1 MIMTKGVVKEYDRIK
16 GFGFIAGEDGEDYF
30 VHVSGL
36 REYLKGKGLRAEQ
49 KVSFDIDRDIKGDRA
64 VNVRVD

>member
-1 MIMTKGVVKEYDRIK
+1 MTRGVVKEYDRQK
-16 GFGFIAGEDGEDYF
+16 GFGFIAGDDGEDYF

-36 REYLKGKGLRAEQ
+36 REHLKWKGLRGGQ

>member
-1 MIMTKGVVKEYDRIK
+1 MTRGVVKEYDRLK
-16 GFGFIAGEDGEDYF
+16 GYGFIAGDDGEDYF

-36 REYLKGKGLRAEQ
+36 REHLKERGLKGRQ
-49 KVSFDIDRDIKGDRA
+49 KVSFDIDRDMKGDRA

>member
-1 MIMTKGVVKEYDRIK
+1 MIRGVVKEYDRLK
-16 GFGFIAGEDGEDYF
+16 GFGFIAGDDGEDYF

-36 REYLKGKGLRAEQ
+36 REYLKGKGLRGGQ